1 MAFNYV
7 WKPTEENGL
16 DKIFTGHVVAAIPK
30 HKDRIE
36 FVKRLALIAKG
47 EEVTSVSG
55 MEQTEEFLQFAEK
68 QITEVK
74 LTRVEDGY
82 LFQSVDELNSDSDG
96 FQVLTQVGMKLSQG
110 VRLGK
115 N

>member
-1 MAFNYV
+1 MFNYV
-7 WKPTEENGL
+7 WKPTEETGL
-16 DKIFTGHVVAAIPK
+16 DKTFTGHVVASIPK

-36 FVKRLALIAKG
+36 FVKRLTLASKEA
-47 EEVTSVSG
+47 EMVSVSG
-55 MEQTEEFLQFAEK
+55 MEQTELLLGLAEK

-74 LTRVEDGY
+74 LTRIDDGY
-82 LFQSVDELNSDSDG
+82 VFQSVDELNSDADG